1 MTTYDSS
8 ISPQSTR
15 LERLLMS
22 FTYITH
28 EGYFPAEKEEAQP
41 IFTDTVAKSL
51 PNVSYFFSTA
61 YVRLSVYCN
70 CLR

>member
-1 MTTYDSS
+1 
-8 ISPQSTR
+8 
-15 LERLLMS
+15 MS